1 MQLYFMTLY
10 AWQRGAMA
18 QKTGNSI
25 NSAGIKVS
33 I

>member
-10 AWQRGAMA
+10 AKQRSLMA

-25 NSAGIKVS
+25 NCVGIKLS

>member
-1 MQLYFMTLY
+1 MQLYFMALFARRRRAT
-10 AWQRGAMA
+10 A

-25 NSAGIKVS
+25 NSAGIKLS